1 MSTDN
6 KEIALIIGGSE
17 GMGKETAK
25 LLASRGVDLWLVA
38 RNADKL
44 NETKSEITATNQV
57 SVAVSSVDLYE
68 DSQVNILID
77 EIGSSNKHIKYL
89 VNAAGYFAPVAFL
102 EHSRENYHQQMDI
115 NESFFFITQATANNM
130 KSHGGGSIV
139 NIGSMWA
146 KQAIKA
152 TPSSA
157 YSMAKAGLHA
167 LTQHLA
173 MELGEHNIRVNAVS
187 PAVVVTSIY
196 DAFIPQEEIEGAL
209 TGGFND
215 FHPIGR
221 VGRPNEVA
229 QSIDFLLSED
239 GAGWVTGAVWDVDG
253 GVMAGRCQ

>member
-1 MSTDN
+1 MSTDS

-25 LLASRGVDLWLVA
+25 LLAARGVNLWLVA
-38 RNADKL
+38 RSTDKL
-44 NETKSEITATNQV
+44 NEAKSELSAANLV
-57 SVAVSSVDLYE
+57 SVELSIVDMYE
-68 DSQVNILID
+68 DTQVNVLIYD
-77 EIGSSNKHIKYL
+77 IKSSKHHIKYL
-89 VNAAGYFAPVAFL
+89 VNAAGYFAPVSFL

-115 NESFFFITQATANNM
+115 NESFFFITQAVAENM

-167 LTQHLA
+167 FTQHLA
-173 MELGEHNIRVNAVS
+173 MELGGHNIRVNAVS

-196 DAFIPQEEIEGAL
+196 DSFIPQEEIEGAL
-209 TGGFND
+209 TGGFNE